1 MRNLFV
7 LGIIAA
13 ALSSCTTSGNGE
25 LIGVQNRP
33 IWNPTDPYG
42 MVYLPQGSFNMG
54 PGDQDVPYAHVTQH
68 KTVSVAAFYMDETE
82 ITNNEY
88 RQFVNWVRDSIAR
101 TLLAKSIVSY
111 DDKSGEPN
119 EFAFREYAKWDK
131 EELQRFTGERL
142 NWDYKIPYDSQ
153 DPEIRD
159 ALAELYLPG
168 DERFY
173 NRKEI
178 DARKL
183 FFSYEQ
189 IEIKKASRK
198 SERDIRQ
205 GQSDRRDFIIGQG
218 DPRESKTRINIYPD
232 TLVWTH
238 DYAYSYNDP
247 WTRNY
252 FHHPAFDDYPVV
264 GVNWKQA
271 VAFSKWRTKM
281 LDDYLLNRGEPLH
294 DEFRLPTESEW
305 EYAAR
310 GGMDLSPY
318 PWGGPYTTN
327 DKGCYLANFKPRRG
341 NYTADGGIRTVK
353 VGSYNPNNYGL
364 YDMAGNVSEWTDNTY
379 DESAFSFAHDMNMDF
394 RYDAPGNENI
404 RTRKTIRGGSWK
416 DISHFIQVGTR
427 DYEYQDTAKS
437 YIGFRNVVS
446 FLGRDKVDFR

>member
-7 LGIIAA
+7 LGILAA
-13 ALSSCTTSGNGE
+13 VISSCTTSGNGE

-101 TLLAKSIVSY
+101 DLLANAIPY
-111 DDKSGEPN
+111 DDKGDPS
-119 EFAFREYAKWDK
+119 EFAFREFAEWDK
-131 EELQRFTGERL
+131 TEEQMFTTGRL
-142 NWDYKIPYDSQ
+142 NWDYTIPYDSR
-153 DPEIRD
+153 DLEIRD

-168 DERFY
+168 DERLY

-205 GQSDRRDFIIGQG
+205 GQSDRRDYIIGQG
-218 DPRESKTRINIYPD
+218 DGKVSSTRINIYPD

-271 VAFSKWRTKM
+271 VAFSKWRTKI
-281 LDDYLLNRGEPLH
+281 LDDYLLDRDEPLH

-310 GGMDLSPY
+310 GGLDLSPY

-327 DKGCYLANFKPRRG
+327 DQGCFLANFKPRRG
-341 NYTADGGIRTVK
+341 NYTADGGIRTVN

-394 RYDAPGNENI
+394 KYEADDDDPNI
-404 RTRKTIRGGSWK
+404 LKRKTIRGGSWK
-416 DISHFIQVGTR
+416 DISHYIQTGTR

-437 YIGFRNVVS
+437 YIGFRNVIS

>member
-1 MRNLFV
+1 MKNLFV
-7 LGIIAA
+7 LGIIAVV
-13 ALSSCTTSGNGE
+13 LSSCSTSGNGE
-25 LIGVQNRP
+25 LIGIQNRP

-88 RQFVNWVRDSIAR
+88 RQFVYWVRDSIAR
-101 TLLAKSIVSY
+101 TYLAENLGFDIEAY
-111 DDKSGEPN
+111 
-119 EFAFREYAKWDK
+119 AYREYADWDK
-131 EELQRFTGERL
+131 TEEQPFVMPRL
-142 NWDYKIPYDSQ
+142 NWDYKIPYDSR
-153 DPEIRD
+153 DFEIRD
-159 ALAELYLPG
+159 ALSALYLTD
-168 DERFY
+168 DEQFY

-183 FFSYEQ
+183 EYAYQ
-189 IEIKKASRK
+189 EINIQDASKKSNRN
-198 SERDIRQ
+198 IRQ
-205 GQSDRRDFIIGQG
+205 GQSDRNEYIIGQG
-218 DPRESKTRINIYPD
+218 DPKQSPNKINIYPD

-281 LDDYLLNRGEPLH
+281 LDDYLLDRGEPLH

-310 GGMDLSPY
+310 GGLDLSPY

-327 DKGCYLANFKPRRG
+327 DKGCFLANFKPRRG

-364 YDMAGNVSEWTDNTY
+364 YDMAGNVAEWTDNTY
-379 DESAFSFAHDMNMDF
+379 DESIFSFAHDMNMD
-394 RYDAPGNENI
+394 YKYEAKDDDPNI
-404 RTRKTIRGGSWK
+404 WKRKTIRGGSWK
-416 DISHFIQVGTR
+416 DISHYIQTGTR

-437 YIGFRNVVS
+437 YIGFRNVIS

>member
-1 MRNLFV
+1 MLIKSKKSLRGKTIGTMRNLFILGV
-7 LGIIAA
+7 LAVVIT
-13 ALSSCTTSGNGE
+13 SCTTTGNGE
-25 LIGVQNRP
+25 LIGVENRP

-88 RQFVNWVRDSIAR
+88 RQFVYWVRDSIAR
-101 TLLAKSIVSY
+101 ILLGEAGIPGY
-111 DDKSGEPN
+111 ELIEEDDYGNFIDPPQIDWTRKIRWDDQEV
-119 EFAFREYAKWDK
+119 REVLED
-131 EELQRFTGERL
+131 
-142 NWDYKIPYDSQ
+142 
-153 DPEIRD
+153 
-159 ALAELYLPG
+159 ELYLPEH
-168 DERFY
+168 ERFY
-173 NRKEI
+173 SRRQI

-183 FFSYEQ
+183 NYVYETQ
-189 IEIKKASRK
+189 AIKDAARK
-198 SERDIRQ
+198 SNRPQ
-205 GQSDRRDFIIGQG
+205 GQSDRSVFI
-218 DPRESKTRINIYPD
+218 DKVDLNIYPD
-232 TLVWTH
+232 TLVWAH

-252 FHHPAFDDYPVV
+252 FHHPSFDEYPVV

-271 VAFSKWRTKM
+271 VAFSKWRTM
-281 LDDYLLNRGEPLH
+281 ILDEYLLERNEPLH

-310 GGMDLSPY
+310 GGLDLSPY

-327 DKGCYLANFKPRRG
+327 DKGCFLANFKPRRG

-353 VGSYNPNNYGL
+353 VGSYNPNNFGL
-364 YDMAGNVSEWTDNTY
+364 YDMAGNVSEWTDNAY
-379 DESAFSFAHDMNMDF
+379 DESAFSFSHDMNMDF
-394 RYDAPGNENI
+394 KYDADENDPDVLK
-404 RTRKTIRGGSWK
+404 RKVIRGGSWK
-416 DISHFIQVGTR
+416 DISHYIQTGTR

-437 YIGFRNVVS
+437 YIGFRNVIT